1 MTEIVVY
8 KKSKESFMKFLITLV
23 LLFIFQISFAQ
34 QPNDWGAFKQV
45 LDAKPYAGKKFRL
58 EAVVKTQMIDKTSEA
73 EIWFRVDKPNKK
85 MGFYFDTRET
95 PVTQNDWTPVSI
107 EGIIDK
113 DAEVISFGGLYY
125 RQGIFFFDDFK
136 FLVEINNDIYEE
148 IKVKNGGF
156 EAEEHLSDWMSFREH
171 KGFTI
176 SVTSETAHFGKNAC
190 KVDGSQFKNENTIG
204 NNALVG
210 KYLEVNNVKLYY
222 EEYGKGEPLLLL
234 HGNSESMESFDLQVN
249 EFAKKYRVIAV
260 DTRGQGKSS
269 EDGKL
274 YTYDLFAKDMN
285 LFLEALK
292 IKSAH
297 IVGWSDGGNTGLI
310 MAMKYPKKVKKLV
323 TMGANVFIDDSVVE
337 NWIFKELNSQLT
349 QLSSDTS
356 YEAENRSRL
365 IKLLLTEPK
374 HTFEELK
381 TIACPVLVM
390 AGENDVIKENHT
402 KAIANH
408 IKKSTLMI
416 VPNETHYFPKDNA
429 SDFNAKVLDF
439 LD

>member
-1 MTEIVVY
+1 MRF
-8 KKSKESFMKFLITLV
+8 SITL
-23 LLFIFQISFAQ
+23 LFLFILQIVFSQ

-45 LDAKPYAGKKFRL
+45 IDAKPYAGKKFKL

-73 EIWFRVDKPNKK
+73 EIWFRVEKTNKK

-95 PVTQNDWTPVSI
+95 PVTQNEWTPVTI
-107 EGIIDK
+107 EGLIDK
-113 DAEVISFGGLYY
+113 DAEFLSFGGLYY

-136 FLVEINNDIYEE
+136 FLIEINNDIYEE
-148 IKVKNGGF
+148 IEVKNGGF
-156 EAEEHLSDWMSFREH
+156 EAETHLSNWMYFRDQ
-171 KGFTI
+171 KGFTL

-204 NNALVG
+204 NNELVG
-210 KYLEVNNVKLYY
+210 KYIEVNNVKLYY

-234 HGNSESMESFDLQVN
+234 HGNSESIESFDLQVM

-274 YTYDLFAKDMN
+274 YTYDLFAEDMN
-285 LFLEALK
+285 LFMDALK

-323 TMGANVFIDDSVVE
+323 SMGANVFIDDSVVE
-337 NWIFKELNSQLT
+337 SWIFNELNSQLT

-374 HTFEELK
+374 HSFEELK
-381 TIACPVLVM
+381 SIACPVLVM

-402 KAIANH
+402 KAIANA
-408 IKKSTLMI
+408 IKKATLLI

>member
-1 MTEIVVY
+1 
-8 KKSKESFMKFLITLV
+8 
-23 LLFIFQISFAQ
+23 
-34 QPNDWGAFKQV
+34 
-45 LDAKPYAGKKFRL
+45 
-58 EAVVKTQMIDKTSEA
+58 
-73 EIWFRVDKPNKK
+73 
-85 MGFYFDTRET
+85 
-95 PVTQNDWTPVSI
+95 
-107 EGIIDK
+107 
-113 DAEVISFGGLYY
+113 
-125 RQGIFFFDDFK
+125 
-136 FLVEINNDIYEE
+136 
-148 IKVKNGGF
+148 
-156 EAEEHLSDWMSFREH
+156 
-171 KGFTI
+171 
-176 SVTSETAHFGKNAC
+176 
-190 KVDGSQFKNENTIG
+190 
-204 NNALVG
+204 
-210 KYLEVNNVKLYY
+210 
-222 EEYGKGEPLLLL
+222 
-234 HGNSESMESFDLQVN
+234 MESFDLQVK

-274 YTYDLFAKDMN
+274 YTYDLFAEDMN

-292 IKSAH
+292 IKSTH

-310 MAMKYPKKVKKLV
+310 MAMNYSKKVKKLV

-337 NWIFKELNSQLT
+337 NWIFNELNSQLT

-374 HTFEELK
+374 HKFEELK

-402 KAIANH
+402 KAIANA
-408 IKKSTLMI
+408 IKKATLLI

-429 SDFNAKVLDF
+429 TDFNAKVLDF

>member
-1 MTEIVVY
+1 
-8 KKSKESFMKFLITLV
+8 
-23 LLFIFQISFAQ
+23 
-34 QPNDWGAFKQV
+34 
-45 LDAKPYAGKKFRL
+45 
-58 EAVVKTQMIDKTSEA
+58 
-73 EIWFRVDKPNKK
+73 
-85 MGFYFDTRET
+85 
-95 PVTQNDWTPVSI
+95 
-107 EGIIDK
+107 
-113 DAEVISFGGLYY
+113 
-125 RQGIFFFDDFK
+125 
-136 FLVEINNDIYEE
+136 
-148 IKVKNGGF
+148 
-156 EAEEHLSDWMSFREH
+156 
-171 KGFTI
+171 
-176 SVTSETAHFGKNAC
+176 
-190 KVDGSQFKNENTIG
+190 
-204 NNALVG
+204 
-210 KYLEVNNVKLYY
+210 
-222 EEYGKGEPLLLL
+222 
-234 HGNSESMESFDLQVN
+234 MESFDLQVK

-274 YTYDLFAKDMN
+274 YTYDLFAEDMN

-337 NWIFKELNSQLT
+337 NWIFSELNTQLP

-356 YEAENRSRL
+356 YEAEKTRL

-374 HTFEELK
+374 HSFEELK
-381 TIACPVLVM
+381 TISCPVLVM

-402 KAIANH
+402 KAIANA
-408 IKKSTLMI
+408 IKKATLLI
-416 VPNETHYFPKDNA
+416 VPNETHYYPKDNA